1 MAFGVVCVWVGL
13 PYRRI
18 GRDLPKFEGV
28 KKVAIPTRR
37 VRERPGFR
45 ASERFEFLHP
55 AIEGSCCFFNGGD
68 VRAMKA
74 RSPGLSSGQAEPWM
88 AEREGFEPSLPVK
101 VNTLSRRADS
111 TTLPPLQ
118 STETLVGEGY
128 SAHLGRLK
136 RGEMHSCGKGAFPA
150 VISRD

>member
-1 MAFGVVCVWVGL
+1 MDGGEGGTRARRNACHSDETRAREASFSGL
-13 PYRRI
+13 GAIRI
-18 GRDLPKFEGV
+18 P
-28 KKVAIPTRR
+28 
-37 VRERPGFR
+37 
-45 ASERFEFLHP
+45 
-55 AIEGSCCFFNGGD
+55 
-68 VRAMKA
+68 
-74 RSPGLSSGQAEPWM
+74 SSRHQGQLRLLM